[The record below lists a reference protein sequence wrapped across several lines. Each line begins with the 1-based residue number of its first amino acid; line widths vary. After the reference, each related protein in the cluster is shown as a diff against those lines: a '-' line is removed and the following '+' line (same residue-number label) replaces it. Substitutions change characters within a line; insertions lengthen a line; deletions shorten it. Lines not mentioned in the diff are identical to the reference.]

1 MFTYALILFQ
11 KEFEAAKFQ
20 KKKTQHTAAYG
31 IVAQNMQNL
40 TEMHVALYG
49 MAHYW
54 GINMSLGKT
63 LISRLQIP
71 RLVTAGYLLTRTR
84 DPSQ

>member
-1 MFTYALILFQ
+1 MFTYALIYFQ
-11 KEFEAAKFQ
+11 EEFEAAKFQ
-20 KKKTQHTAAYG
+20 KTQHTAAYR
-31 IVAQNMQNL
+31 VAAQNMQNL
-40 TEMHVALYG
+40 AEMHVSLHG
-49 MAHYW
+49 MVHYW

-63 LISRLQIP
+63 LISMLQIP